1 MSQRND
7 GGPPAEVFADG
18 IGWIGVHGGVVRIDF
33 FSFATPDAAT
43 AHGTATGRT
52 PEKEPERVV
61 RQRVVMPLDGF
72 IRSLGAMTDLVRK
85 LEEGGMLVRKAGAPA
100 AAAAAPAPA
109 PAPAKTGA
117 TPAGKPA
124 SPSPN
129 FG

>member
-33 FSFATPDAAT
+33 FSFAAPDAAT
-43 AHGTATGRT
+43 AHGMATGRT

-61 RQRVVMPLDGF
+61 RQRVVMPLEGF

-100 AAAAAPAPA
+100 AAASTPAPA
-109 PAPAKTGA
+109 PSKTGA
-117 TPAGKPA
+117 AAAGKPA